1 MPGYGGWTSE
11 ASTAPSC
18 IPPWDSTGAAEP
30 RDPALAAAY
39 CRAYNSWL
47 ADFCQPYPGRLIPAT
62 HLPTLDVEES
72 IVELKRME
80 KLGARG
86 TFLYASPPSGVPYG
100 DSSYDPLWAQAQDL
114 GVPIGIHVSFHAG
127 FVGNHLYPSGL
138 FRGGWF
144 YNLMLFGDVL
154 LAFTSLFN
162 EAVFERF
169 PRLKVAVLE
178 IGCGWIGYWLERMDS
193 VFDFIGFTTPMKM
206 MPSEY
211 FKRQCWVSVEPDET
225 SIPVVAAAIGAD
237 RLVWSSDY
245 PHVEARPEAL
255 DDTMHILGG
264 MDEADQRMILGENAR
279 KLYGIGG

>member
-1 MPGYGGWTSE
+1 
-11 ASTAPSC
+11 
-18 IPPWDSTGAAEP
+18 
-30 RDPALAAAY
+30 
-39 CRAYNSWL
+39 
-47 ADFCQPYPGRLIPAT
+47 
-62 HLPTLDVEES
+62 
-72 IVELKRME
+72 
-80 KLGARG
+80 
-86 TFLYASPPSGVPYG
+86 
-100 DSSYDPLWAQAQDL
+100 
-114 GVPIGIHVSFHAG
+114 
-127 FVGNHLYPSGL
+127 
-138 FRGGWF
+138 
-144 YNLMLFGDVL
+144 MLFGDVL

-206 MPSEY
+206 IPSEY